1 MNATQYLD
9 DLRERLQ
16 KRQSTKVAREAGLHA
31 NVVRR
36 IRNGVVTN
44 PSLET
49 ATAIHAALDSIE
61 RQQSRQHGAQILRHY
76 ETLEILNNIDHN
88 GDEAHIAVADYAVS
102 GSTEALDALV
112 DEIMK
117 RWSE

>member
-49 ATAIHAALDSIE
+49 ATAIHAALDSLDYK
-61 RQQSRQHGAQILRHY
+61 QSRAKATDISRHA
-76 ETLEILNNIDHN
+76 ESLEILNGIDHN